1 MGNTSAT
8 GGPLTPDMLVGV
20 VATDEQGN
28 YLVDS
33 DGNYLLLPQEVIAT
47 DAEGNIIAG
56 EDGQPI
62 TSFATGV
69 DDDPD
74 FDAMFQ
80 GLVASVSGLP
90 GELVRP
96 RWQPNPPKRP
106 EYYTNW
112 AAVGVTEVI
121 ADAGPAILHDG
132 ASNAGQGWD
141 EYQRHED
148 LMVLVS
154 FYGPQSHRKAYRLR
168 DGLCIPQNLEQMIQ
182 QRVAF
187 VDTGPIRAAP
197 ELYNQV
203 WTRRHD
209 IELRFRR
216 KAVRNYE
223 ILNILSA
230 DPYFKH
236 RKIMS

>member
-8 GGPLTPDMLVGV
+8 GGPLTPDILIGV
-20 VATDEQGN
+20 AATDEQGN
-28 YLVDS
+28 YLVDA
-33 DGNYLLLPQEVIAT
+33 DGNYLLLPQEATAT
-47 DAEGNIIAG
+47 DSDGNIVTDAS
-56 EDGQPI
+56 GQPL
-62 TSFATGV
+62 TLLTTGL

-74 FDAMFQ
+74 FDELFQ

-106 EYYTNW
+106 EYSVDW
-112 AAVGVTEVI
+112 AAVGVTEVVP
-121 ADAGPAILHDG
+121 DDGPVILHDG

-168 DGLCIPQNLEQMIQ
+168 DGLCIPQNLEQMLQ

-187 VDTGPIRAAP
+187 IDAGPIRAAP

-216 KAVRNYE
+216 KAARNYE

-230 DPYFKH
+230 DPILNTEKL
-236 RKIMS
+236 